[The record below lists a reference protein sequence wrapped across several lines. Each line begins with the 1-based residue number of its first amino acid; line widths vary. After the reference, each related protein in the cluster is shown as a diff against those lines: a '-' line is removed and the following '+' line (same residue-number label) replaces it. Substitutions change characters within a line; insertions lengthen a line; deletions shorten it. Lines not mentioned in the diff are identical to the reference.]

1 MELRFAAYNGI
12 ADTAI
17 KDLIDLVGP
26 VRHRSIVREM
36 IIAALKAGQENP
48 QMADLKIM
56 CGTLKEMRY
65 TSKVFGAYRNARKI
79 TVFGSGTDDTGQP
92 AIPDG
97 RGFRPQ
103 TCRRRLHGD
112 HRRRPGNHVCRQ
124 RGRRP

>member
-65 TSKVFGAYRNARKI
+65 TSKVFGAYRNAAKSPCSARHGRHR
-79 TVFGSGTDDTGQP
+79 TTRYTGWPGISAANLPP
-92 AIPDG
+92 AASW
-97 RGFRPQ
+97 
-103 TCRRRLHGD
+103 
-112 HRRRPGNHVCRQ
+112 
-124 RGRRP
+124 